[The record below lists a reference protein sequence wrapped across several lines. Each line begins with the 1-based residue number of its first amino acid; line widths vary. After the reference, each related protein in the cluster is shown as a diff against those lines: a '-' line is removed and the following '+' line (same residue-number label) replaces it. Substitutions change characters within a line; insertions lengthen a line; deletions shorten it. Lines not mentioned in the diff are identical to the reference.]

1 MPQLQLPIFP
11 AGVTEINSRIAVQK
25 EAGRVFYLHGHL
37 PVFQHEEQDVR
48 SFRMFTSQ
56 MIAGGTVKPKE
67 IVKTFGVPMITVKR
81 YVKLYRD
88 HGSKG
93 FYEANPRHSSASV
106 LKGPV
111 LEQAQQLLDEGRSVP
126 EVAAEL
132 NVLTNTLH
140 KAIRAGR
147 LRGPQKKAGAATEV
161 TNKSERSQTDSQAP
175 MGNGAT
181 RSLERVAAAMGE
193 LESAPIEFQ
202 ATCDVAQGGVLLAL
216 PALLAAGLLRCT
228 PEFYQLPKG
237 FYGIESI
244 FLLLGLMAL
253 ARIRSLE
260 QLRYQAPGEW
270 GKLLGLDRIPEV
282 RTLRAK
288 LKLLCQ
294 DMGLAMR
301 WNAALAQEWIARQNA
316 TELYFYGDGHVRV
329 YHGDQTALP
338 RHYVARERLCLR
350 ATTDY
355 WINAMD
361 GQPFLYVN
369 KEVDPGLIATLKG
382 DVIPWL
388 EANVAKTPEQEQRLA
403 EDPRAHWFTM
413 VFDRE
418 GYSPELFEQMRKKR
432 IAILSYHKFPGDD
445 WRSEEFATYSVT
457 LAGGETVTLQLAE
470 RGSQLSNKLWLRE
483 IRKLTDTGHQTSI
496 LTTNFQAP
504 MTTLAVSL
512 FARWSQ
518 ENFFRY
524 MREHFGLDRLIEYG
538 TELIPDAISVVNPA
552 WRKLDSRIRSKAG
565 QLFRLAARF
574 GALVLSEDPS
584 ESQVLGFQHRKG
596 HLREETQALQLE
608 IDNLKQLRKK
618 TEHHIPVNSLPEED
632 QFTRLCTERKHFI
645 DTLKMIAYRAES
657 SMASLLRE
665 HMARGG
671 DDARAL
677 LRQIFQTEA
686 DLTPDLAANTLTVS
700 LHHLTQAAHD
710 QAIEQLLADLN
721 ATQTVFPGTQLTLVF
736 KLGSA

>member
-1 MPQLQLPIFP
+1 
-11 AGVTEINSRIAVQK
+11 
-25 EAGRVFYLHGHL
+25 
-37 PVFQHEEQDVR
+37 
-48 SFRMFTSQ
+48 
-56 MIAGGTVKPKE
+56 
-67 IVKTFGVPMITVKR
+67 
-81 YVKLYRD
+81 
-88 HGSKG
+88 
-93 FYEANPRHSSASV
+93 
-106 LKGPV
+106 
-111 LEQAQQLLDEGRSVP
+111 
-126 EVAAEL
+126 
-132 NVLTNTLH
+132 
-140 KAIRAGR
+140 
-147 LRGPQKKAGAATEV
+147 
-161 TNKSERSQTDSQAP
+161 

-193 LESAPIEFQ
+193 LESAPIEFHP
-202 ATCDVAQGGVLLAL
+202 TCDVAQGGVLLAL
-216 PALLAAGLLRCT
+216 PALLAAGLLRCM

-237 FYGIESI
+237 FYGLESI

-294 DMGLAMR
+294 DLGQAMR
-301 WNAALAQEWIARQNA
+301 WNAALAQEWIARQTA
-316 TELYFYGDGHVRV
+316 TELYFYCDGHVRV

-369 KEVDPGLIATLKG
+369 KEVDPGLIATLKQ

-388 EANVAKTPEQEQRLA
+388 EAKVAKTPEQERRLA
-403 EDPRAHWFTM
+403 EDARAHWFTI

-432 IAILSYHKFPGDD
+432 IAILTYHKFPQED
-445 WRSEEFATYSVT
+445 WRSEEFATHSIE
-457 LAGGETVTLQLAE
+457 LAGGETVTLKLAE
-470 RGSQLSNKLWLRE
+470 RGTRLSNNLWLRE
-483 IRKLTDTGHQTSI
+483 IRKLNDSGHQTSI

-504 MTTLAVSL
+504 MTTLAASL

-524 MREHFGLDRLIEYG
+524 MREHYSLDRLIEYG
-538 TELIPDAISVVNPA
+538 TEPIPDAVSVVNPQ
-552 WRKLDSRIRSKAG
+552 WRRLDSQIRSQTG
-565 QLFRLAARF
+565 RRHRLAAQF
-574 GALVLSEDPS
+574 GALALSEDPTES
-584 ESQVLGFQHRKG
+584 ELHRFQQRKG
-596 HLREETQALQLE
+596 QLREEIQALDLE
-608 IDNLKQLRKK
+608 IDKVKAIRKS
-618 TEHHIPVNSLPEED
+618 TPHHVAVKSLPDED
-632 QFTRLCTERKHFI
+632 RFTRLRTERKHFI

-657 SMASLLRE
+657 SMASLLQE
-665 HMARGG
+665 HLARGG
-671 DDARAL
+671 DDTRAL

-686 DLTPDLAANTLTVS
+686 DLTPDLAANTLTVR
-700 LHHLTQAAHD
+700 LHHLTQATHD
-710 QAIEQLLADLN
+710 QAIEKLLADLN
-721 ATQTVFPGTQLTLVF
+721 ATQTVFPGTKLTLVF

>member
-1 MPQLQLPIFP
+1 
-11 AGVTEINSRIAVQK
+11 
-25 EAGRVFYLHGHL
+25 
-37 PVFQHEEQDVR
+37 
-48 SFRMFTSQ
+48 
-56 MIAGGTVKPKE
+56 
-67 IVKTFGVPMITVKR
+67 
-81 YVKLYRD
+81 
-88 HGSKG
+88 
-93 FYEANPRHSSASV
+93 
-106 LKGPV
+106 
-111 LEQAQQLLDEGRSVP
+111 
-126 EVAAEL
+126 
-132 NVLTNTLH
+132 
-140 KAIRAGR
+140 
-147 LRGPQKKAGAATEV
+147 
-161 TNKSERSQTDSQAP
+161 

-181 RSLERVAAAMGE
+181 RSLERVAAAMGD

-202 ATCDVAQGGVLLAL
+202 TACDVAQGGVLLAL

-228 PEFYQLPKG
+228 SEFYQLPKG

-294 DMGLAMR
+294 DLGQAMR
-301 WNAALAQEWIARQNA
+301 WNAALAQEWIARQDA
-316 TELYFYGDGHVRV
+316 TELYFYCDGHVRV

-369 KEVDPGLIATLKG
+369 KTVDPGLIATLKQ

-388 EANVAKTPEQEQRLA
+388 EANVAKTPEQERRLA
-403 EDPRAHWFTM
+403 EDARAHWFTM

-418 GYSPELFEQMRKKR
+418 GYSPEFFEQMRKKR
-432 IAILSYHKFPGDD
+432 IAILTYHKFPPDD
-445 WRSEEFATYSVT
+445 WRSEEFATHSVA
-457 LAGGETVTLQLAE
+457 LAGGETVTMKLAE
-470 RGSQLSNKLWLRE
+470 RGAQLSHHLWLRE
-483 IRKLTDTGHQTSI
+483 IRKLTDSGHQTSI

-504 MTTLAVSL
+504 MPTLAASL

-524 MREHFGLDRLIEYG
+524 MREHYSLDRLIEYG
-538 TELIPDAISVVNPA
+538 TEPIPDAISVVNPQ
-552 WRKLDSRIRSKAG
+552 WRKLDSQVRSQAG
-565 QLFRLAARF
+565 KRHRLAAQF
-574 GALVLSEDPS
+574 GALALSEDPADS
-584 ESQVLGFQHRKG
+584 ELHRFQQRKG
-596 HLREETQALQLE
+596 QLREEIQALDLV
-608 IDNLKQLRKK
+608 IDNLKQLRKS
-618 TEHHIPVNSLPEED
+618 TLHHLEVKSLPEED
-632 QFTRLCTERKHFI
+632 RFTGLRTERKHFI

-657 SMASLLRE
+657 SMASMLRE
-665 HMARGG
+665 HLARGD

-677 LRQIFQTEA
+677 LRQVFQNDA
-686 DLTPDLAANTLTVS
+686 DLTPDLAANTLTVK
-700 LHHLTQAAHD
+700 LHHLTHAVHD
-710 QAIEQLLADLN
+710 QAIEKLLADLN
-721 ATQTVFPGTQLTLVF
+721 ATQTVFPGTQLVLIF
-736 KLGSA
+736 KLGSD

>member
-1 MPQLQLPIFP
+1 
-11 AGVTEINSRIAVQK
+11 
-25 EAGRVFYLHGHL
+25 
-37 PVFQHEEQDVR
+37 
-48 SFRMFTSQ
+48 
-56 MIAGGTVKPKE
+56 
-67 IVKTFGVPMITVKR
+67 
-81 YVKLYRD
+81 
-88 HGSKG
+88 
-93 FYEANPRHSSASV
+93 
-106 LKGPV
+106 
-111 LEQAQQLLDEGRSVP
+111 
-126 EVAAEL
+126 
-132 NVLTNTLH
+132 
-140 KAIRAGR
+140 
-147 LRGPQKKAGAATEV
+147 
-161 TNKSERSQTDSQAP
+161 
-175 MGNGAT
+175 MGNAAT
-181 RSLERVAAAMGE
+181 RSLERVAAAMGV

-216 PALLAAGLLRCT
+216 PALLAAGLLRRA
-228 PEFYQLPKG
+228 PEFYQLPNG
-237 FYGIESI
+237 FYGLESV
-244 FLLLGLMAL
+244 FLLLALMAL

-294 DMGLAMR
+294 DMGRAMR
-301 WNAALAQEWIARQNA
+301 WNAELAKEWMARQNA
-316 TELYFYGDGHVRV
+316 TELYFYCDGHVRV

-355 WINAMD
+355 WVNAMD

-388 EANVAKTPEQEQRLA
+388 EVNVAKTPEQKRRLA
-403 EDPRAHWFTM
+403 EDSRAHWFTV

-418 GYSPELFEQMRKKR
+418 GYSPGLFEQMWEKR
-432 IAILSYHKFPGDD
+432 IAMLTYHKFPQDD
-445 WRSEEFATYSVT
+445 WRSAEFDAHSVELT
-457 LAGGETVTLQLAE
+457 GGETATMKLAE
-470 RGSQLSNKLWLRE
+470 RGTRLSNNFWLRE
-483 IRKLTDTGHQTSI
+483 IRKLTDSGHQTSI

-524 MREHFGLDRLIEYG
+524 MREHFSLDRLIEYG
-538 TELIPDAISVVNPA
+538 TEPIPDAISVVNPE
-552 WRKLDSRIRSKAG
+552 WRKLDSQLRSRTG
-565 QLFRLAARF
+565 QRHRLVAQF
-574 GALVLSEDPS
+574 GGLALSEDPAES
-584 ESQVLGFQHRKG
+584 EVQGFQQRKG
-596 HLREETQALQLE
+596 HLQEEIQVLDSE

-618 TEHHIPVNSLPEED
+618 TEHHIPVKSLPEED
-632 QFTRLCTERKHFI
+632 RFTRLRTERKHFI

-665 HMARGG
+665 HLARG

-677 LRQIFQTEA
+677 LRQIFDTEA
-686 DLTPDLAANTLTVS
+686 DLTPDLVANTLTVR

-721 ATQTVFPGTQLTLVF
+721 TTHTVFPGTNLTLVF
-736 KLGSA
+736 KLGSS

>member
-1 MPQLQLPIFP
+1 
-11 AGVTEINSRIAVQK
+11 
-25 EAGRVFYLHGHL
+25 
-37 PVFQHEEQDVR
+37 
-48 SFRMFTSQ
+48 
-56 MIAGGTVKPKE
+56 
-67 IVKTFGVPMITVKR
+67 
-81 YVKLYRD
+81 
-88 HGSKG
+88 
-93 FYEANPRHSSASV
+93 
-106 LKGPV
+106 
-111 LEQAQQLLDEGRSVP
+111 
-126 EVAAEL
+126 
-132 NVLTNTLH
+132 
-140 KAIRAGR
+140 
-147 LRGPQKKAGAATEV
+147 
-161 TNKSERSQTDSQAP
+161 

-216 PALLAAGLLRCT
+216 PALLAAGLLRRA
-228 PEFYQLPKG
+228 PEFYQLPNG
-237 FYGIESI
+237 FYGLESI
-244 FLLLGLMAL
+244 FLLLALMAL
-253 ARIRSLE
+253 ARVRSLE

-294 DMGLAMR
+294 DMGRAME
-301 WNAALAQEWIARQNA
+301 WNATLAQEWIARQNA
-316 TELYFYGDGHVRV
+316 TDLYFYCDGHVRV

-388 EANVAKTPEQEQRLA
+388 EANLAKTPEQERRLA

-432 IAILSYHKFPGDD
+432 IAILSYHKFPQDD
-445 WRSEEFATYSVT
+445 WRREEFTTHSVT
-457 LAGGETVTLQLAE
+457 LSGGEAVTMQLAE
-470 RGSQLSNKLWLRE
+470 RGAQLSNQLWLRE

-504 MTTLAVSL
+504 MATLAVSL

-524 MREHFGLDRLIEYG
+524 MREHYSLDRLIEYG
-538 TELIPDAISVVNPA
+538 TEPIPDAIAVVNPA
-552 WRKLDSRIRSKAG
+552 WRKLDSQIRSKAG
-565 QLFRLAARF
+565 QRYRLAAQF
-574 GALVLSEDPS
+574 GALALCEDPT
-584 ESQVLGFQHRKG
+584 ESQVQGFQQRKG
-596 HLREETQALQLE
+596 YLREEIQVLDLE
-608 IDNLKQLRKK
+608 IDNLKLQRRK
-618 TEHHIPVNSLPEED
+618 TEHHIPVKLLPD
-632 QFTRLCTERKHFI
+632 KDRFTRLRTERKHFT

-665 HMARGG
+665 QMVRGD
-671 DDARAL
+671 DDARSL

-686 DLTPDLAANTLTVS
+686 DLTPDLAANTLTIR

-710 QAIEQLLADLN
+710 HAIEQMLADLN
-721 ATQTVFPGTQLTLVF
+721 ATQTVFPGTKLTLVF
-736 KLGSA
+736 KLGSS

>member
-1 MPQLQLPIFP
+1 
-11 AGVTEINSRIAVQK
+11 
-25 EAGRVFYLHGHL
+25 
-37 PVFQHEEQDVR
+37 
-48 SFRMFTSQ
+48 
-56 MIAGGTVKPKE
+56 
-67 IVKTFGVPMITVKR
+67 
-81 YVKLYRD
+81 
-88 HGSKG
+88 
-93 FYEANPRHSSASV
+93 
-106 LKGPV
+106 
-111 LEQAQQLLDEGRSVP
+111 
-126 EVAAEL
+126 
-132 NVLTNTLH
+132 
-140 KAIRAGR
+140 
-147 LRGPQKKAGAATEV
+147 
-161 TNKSERSQTDSQAP
+161 

-181 RSLERVAAAMGE
+181 RSLERMAAAMGE

-216 PALLAAGLLRCT
+216 PALLAAGLLRGT
-228 PEFYQLPKG
+228 PEFYQLPRG

-270 GKLLGLDRIPEV
+270 GKLLELDRIPEV

-288 LKLLCQ
+288 LKLLCKDLGQ
-294 DMGLAMR
+294 AMR

-316 TELYFYGDGHVRV
+316 TELYFYCDGHVRV

-369 KEVDPGLIATLKG
+369 KEVDPGLIATLKQ

-388 EANVAKTPEQEQRLA
+388 EGKVTKTPEQERRLA
-403 EDPRAHWFTM
+403 EDARAHWFTI

-418 GYSPELFEQMRKKR
+418 GYSPEFFEQMWKKR
-432 IAILSYHKFPGDD
+432 IAILTYHKFPQDD
-445 WRSEEFATYSVT
+445 WRREEFVAYSVE

-470 RGSQLSNKLWLRE
+470 RGAQLSNKLWLRE
-483 IRKLTDTGHQTSI
+483 IRKLSESGHQTSI
-496 LTTNFQAP
+496 LTTNFQATMP
-504 MTTLAVSL
+504 TLAASL

-524 MREHFGLDRLIEYG
+524 MREHYSLDRLIEYG
-538 TELIPDAISVVNPA
+538 TEPVPDAISVVNPQ
-552 WRKLDSRIRSKAG
+552 WRKLDSQIRSQAG
-565 QLFRLAARF
+565 KRHRLAAQF
-574 GALVLSEDPS
+574 GALALSEEPS
-584 ESQVLGFQHRKG
+584 EAEIDRFQQRKG
-596 HLREETQALQLE
+596 QLREEIQTRDLE
-608 IDNLKQLRKK
+608 IDKLKQIRKS
-618 TEHHIPVNSLPEED
+618 TPHHVAVKELPEED
-632 QFTRLCTERKHFI
+632 RFTRLRTERKHFI

-665 HMARGG
+665 HLARGG

-677 LRQIFQTEA
+677 LRQIFQAEA
-686 DLTPDLAANTLTVS
+686 DLTPDLGANTLTVR

-710 QAIEQLLADLN
+710 RAIEKLLEDLN
-721 ATQTVFPGTQLTLVF
+721 ATQTVFPGTELILVF